1 MLDKYTGDSAYF
13 QSLRDRNMSIARRDL
28 DLSFNNIVD
37 YINKQVL
44 PVVSTLTDKKA
55 VGVQGGSDRF
65 LRNIGNGDTI
75 FDIIRSRDLSDYS
88 LGLNKFMQQTPYGVI
103 TSNSNDDLQTF
114 APTEAN
120 QVLVSG
126 ENLVPLWKKLS
137 AANFADRSVDSAKVA
152 IGTLSARHLAQ
163 GIIGKPLNVNSI
175 ETRYIKDNTITGN
188 KIAPSSFDSTK
199 ISTALMA
206 TRESGSQL
214 EFNDKCFTARTIA
227 NNSVNMTSVL
237 FYTTSSSSTIKYT
250 SLKGILSP
258 DNIPLNAIELKKVNS
273 PQTEIKLDVRSQM
286 DGCIIPSKVKS
297 GTLSIPTIRAQV
309 SGWVGLESRL
319 KLSKNNLS
327 PEVKAILVNKG
338 GLAP

>member
-1 MLDKYTGDSAYF
+1 MLDKYTRDSAYF

-44 PVVSTLTDKKA
+44 PVVSTLTNKKA

-65 LRNIGNGDTI
+65 LRNIGNGDTV
-75 FDIIRSRDLSDYS
+75 FDIIRSSDLSDYS
-88 LGLNKFMQQTPYGVI
+88 LGLNKFIQQIPYGVI

-114 APTEAN
+114 APTEDN
-120 QVLVSG
+120 QVLVAG
-126 ENLVPLWKKLS
+126 ENLVPVWKKLS
-137 AANFADRSVDSAKVA
+137 AANFADRSVDSTKVA

-163 GIIGKPLNVNSI
+163 GIIGKPLNANSI

-199 ISTALMA
+199 ISAALMA
-206 TRESGSQL
+206 TRAAGNQL
-214 EFNDKCFTARTIA
+214 EFTDKCFTARTIA
-227 NNSVNMTSVL
+227 NNSVDIQYVFFKANPSQ
-237 FYTTSSSSTIKYT
+237 SGRKYPQF
-250 SLKGILSP
+250 SGIFSP
-258 DNIPLNAIELKKVNS
+258 KNIPLNSIELK
-273 PQTEIKLDVRSQM
+273 EISTKTNRQKINVRTQM
-286 DGCIIPSKVKS
+286 DNSIIPSKVKAK
-297 GTLSIPTIRAQV
+297 TLSIPTIRAQLN
-309 SGWVGLESRL
+309 GWPYLEARL

-338 GLAP
+338 GLKP